1 VSNLYK
7 DLKNHDILQEPIVE
21 VNPMKCTPYL
31 IADFTYHIHI
41 YLQNNW
47 RLPQDEDKKRYDIVM
62 NLGRVVIE
70 NIFWN
75 FKRQVTNFEA
85 F

>member
-1 VSNLYK
+1 
-7 DLKNHDILQEPIVE
+7 
-21 VNPMKCTPYL
+21 MKCTPYL

-70 NIFWN
+70 NIF
-75 FKRQVTNFEA
+75 
-85 F
+85 